1 MRRIFSDRVRSV
13 VTAGTISS
21 DTRVIEVGWQ
31 PPRRRV
37 TVIAVV
43 ATGNVCRMFS
53 GRADAIVT

>member
-1 MRRIFSDRVRSV
+1 MRRSFSDSIRSV

-21 DTRVIEVGWQ
+21 DIHVIEIGWQ
-31 PPRRRV
+31 PARRRV
-37 TVIAVV
+37 TVIAVG